1 MRIYITKSELKSSLS
16 LNGRRVLI
24 TLSEICEAMSVSEN
38 TVRPL
43 INDLTKFKLADRKL
57 WYSVDEVTN
66 AVWGCRI

>member
-1 MRIYITKSELKSSLS
+1 MKVYITKSELKNSLS